1 MSDGKILTTGFSRM
15 SERQVALWDP
25 VSACSKAA
33 TSCLLPDTLCPLVLP
48 SISCFEARVLAS
60 VFHNSGGVAARRI
73 RRDQGAF
80 VISLN
85 PFPQNNFG
93 QPLTL
98 QELDTSSGVL
108 LPFYDPDTGV
118 VYLCGKVR
126 LPR

>member
-1 MSDGKILTTGFSRM
+1 MG
-15 SERQVALWDP
+15 
-25 VSACSKAA
+25 
-33 TSCLLPDTLCPLVLP
+33 
-48 SISCFEARVLAS
+48 
-60 VFHNSGGVAARRI
+60 
-73 RRDQGAF
+73 
-80 VISLN
+80 LN

-126 LPR
+126 LPRRWSKKINQFVGGAR